1 MPPIV
6 IYLSVNEIN
15 ISLIEGSVNRK
26 DTNKSLSL
34 VLFLI
39 WLVPGTY
46 LNDGKNL
53 FFGSTIFLHRNIQ
66 ITILVRAVVRF
77 EKTIIFND
85 RQCVIAIS
93 IAELRSNL
101 LPDPLV
107 WRNVTCPRF
116 VSERS
121 CSFVTHSYPQK
132 ICSRNPVNII

>member
-26 DTNKSLSL
+26 DTNKSLLL
-34 VLFLI
+34 V
-39 WLVPGTY
+39 
-46 LNDGKNL
+46 
-53 FFGSTIFLHRNIQ
+53 LHRNIQ
-66 ITILVRAVVRF
+66 ITILVLAVFRF
-77 EKTIIFND
+77 EKPIIFDD

-93 IAELRSNL
+93 ITKLRSNL

-107 WRNVTCPRF
+107 WRNATCPRF

-132 ICSRNPVNII
+132 FCGRNFVNII